1 MKKRLIS
8 AALALVMLLPLALIS
23 CGGEPTAEEGTFT
36 RMTVDVNP
44 SVELMVDDENK
55 VVSVTALND
64 DGSIL
69 IAGEAFVGKTPEE
82 AVELFVSL
90 SASTGYLV
98 GGNAAAG
105 ENTVKISVS
114 GDTAYAAALENRV
127 VAAAE
132 EKLGSLEISATVER
146 VDAMATEALRALAA
160 STSLYTEEELS
171 AMSERDL
178 CAVIAA
184 GRIETALLI
193 TEDLREAYYAAKEH
207 KISFAESE
215 ATAKVIEAMGGLHM
229 LTHTA
234 YKTALDTYSS
244 AITALDEMRYELLI
258 SPESE
263 YQKAL
268 ASLREAKTE
277 LLRKKCYKATLDV
290 NGSEYTLAVEAV
302 AMSEQQY
309 EAALALCEQLGE
321 AANTALTQL
330 ISTLRTAEVALRQL
344 EDTLFSADIKAE
356 LSAKATEIEANVNL
370 AKDAFFAEFEAAH
383 AADIEAME
391 ADLIA
396 RKQAL
401 IDSIVSDDES
411 AE

>member
-69 IAGEAFVGKTPEE
+69 IAGEAFIGKTPEE

-98 GGNAAAG
+98 GGNTAEG

-132 EKLGSLEISATVER
+132 EKLSALQISAAVEK
-146 VDAMATEALRALAA
+146 VEAMATEALRALAA

-277 LLRKKCYKATLDV
+277 LLKKKCYKATLDV

-356 LSAKATEIEANVNL
+356 LSAKATEIEADVNL

-383 AADIEAME
+383 TADIEAME
-391 ADLIA
+391 AELVA

-401 IDSIVSDDES
+401 MEAVG
-411 AE
+411 ANR

>member
-69 IAGEAFVGKTPEE
+69 IAGEAFIGKTPEE

-98 GGNAAAG
+98 GGNTPEG

-132 EKLGSLEISATVER
+132 EKLGSLEISAAVER

-277 LLRKKCYKATLDV
+277 LLKKKCYKATLDV

-330 ISTLRTAEVALRQL
+330 ISTLRTAEEALRQL

-391 ADLIA
+391 ADLVA

-401 IDSIVSDDES
+401 IDSL
-411 AE
+411 AAN

>member
-69 IAGEAFVGKTPEE
+69 IAGEAFIGKTPEE

-98 GGNAAAG
+98 GGNAAEG

-132 EKLGSLEISATVER
+132 EKLGSLEISAAVER

-193 TEDLREAYYAAKEH
+193 TEDLREVYYAAKEH

-258 SPESE
+258 TPESE

-268 ASLREAKTE
+268 AALREAKTE
-277 LLRKKCYKATLDV
+277 LLKKKCYKATLDV

-356 LSAKATEIEANVNL
+356 LSAKATEIEADVNL

-383 AADIEAME
+383 TADIEAME
-391 ADLIA
+391 AELVA

-401 IDSIVSDDES
+401 MEAVG
-411 AE
+411 ANR